1 LLGETVGKK
10 LNRAVGPVR
19 VLIPIRGFSS
29 LDCQGNIFYDP
40 ITDRAF
46 IDSLKSSLEK
56 AIVVKEIDA
65 HINDEEF
72 ADIVASEFLDIIRGR

>member
-1 LLGETVGKK
+1 VPLARE
-10 LNRAVGPVR
+10 
-19 VLIPIRGFSS
+19 SS
-29 LDCQGNIFYDP
+29 HSYSWFFFPRLQGNIFYDP

-46 IDSLKSSLEK
+46 IDSLKSSLKK

-72 ADIVASEFLDIIRGR
+72 ADIVASEFLDIIKGR